1 MKESMKWVLQHFPD
15 SDAEEVIC
23 DTQKMIQAKSYN
35 PPGDETRVAE
45 FAGKRLREAGF
56 DVEVDE
62 FEKNRCNVIATY
74 GIKMT

>member
-35 PPGDETRVAE
+35 RPGERHVLQN
-45 FAGKRLREAGF
+45 LRQK
-56 DVEVDE
+56 DS
-62 FEKNRCNVIATY
+62 EKLDLMW
-74 GIKMT
+74 K